1 MRIPSHTIHRVYD
14 PLIRLTHAWN
24 ALAIIGLI
32 VTSQLAE
39 AFEHSD
45 SETAIWQIH
54 VLFGYALTGGL
65 LMRLIWGFVGPA
77 TARWSDI
84 WHPRAWAS
92 MLRGHLSFPPRLGHD
107 IRASLAFVGV
117 YAVLAVMLGTGLIMA
132 ATEFQMGPLA
142 QWLGTSEAMGKL
154 VKEPHEIGFTLV
166 LAFIAL
172 HLVALL
178 YHRFILHTPV
188 DQAMITGKQYL
199 PENHEQL
206 KP

>member
-1 MRIPSHTIHRVYD
+1 MRIPSHTTYRVYD
-14 PLIRLTHAWN
+14 PLLRLAHAWN

-39 AFEHSD
+39 AFEHRD
-45 SETAIWQIH
+45 SEAAIWQIH
-54 VLFGYALTGGL
+54 VQFGYALIGGL
-65 LMRLIWGFVGPA
+65 LVRLIWGFIGPA
-77 TARWSDI
+77 TACWSDL
-84 WHPRAWAS
+84 WHPREWSA
-92 MLRGHLSFPPRLGHD
+92 MLRGRLSFPPRLGHD
-107 IRASLAFVGV
+107 IRASLAFIAV
-117 YAVLAVMLGTGLIMA
+117 YGVLAVMLATGVIMA
-132 ATEFQMGPLA
+132 AAEYQMGPLA
-142 QWLGTSEAMGKL
+142 QWLGTSKTLGKL

-188 DQAMITGKQYL
+188 DQAMAISAR
-199 PENHEQL
+199 

>member
-1 MRIPSHTIHRVYD
+1 MSITPQTTYRVYD
-14 PLIRLTHAWN
+14 PLLRLAHAWN

-32 VTSQLAE
+32 ITSQLAE

-54 VLFGYALTGGL
+54 VQFGYALTGGL
-65 LMRLIWGFVGPA
+65 LVRLIWGFVGPDS
-77 TARWSDI
+77 ARWADM

-117 YAVLAVMLGTGLIMA
+117 YAVLAIMLGTGLIMA
-132 ATEFQMGPLA
+132 ATEFQMGPLS
-142 QWLGTSEAMGKL
+142 QWLGTSEALGKL
-154 VKEPHEIGFTLV
+154 VKEPHEVGFALI

-172 HLVALL
+172 HLAALI
-178 YHRFILHTPV
+178 YHRYVRHVPV
-188 DQAMITGKQYL
+188 DQAMINGKQYL
-199 PENHEQL
+199 PEK
-206 KP
+206 KPSAQ